1 MNLRVTTLAV
11 PLVADHVRMCV
22 ETQHRKAVF
31 DLYDLKSVPPN
42 LVFLEYVK
50 RQVIACSI
58 LWKELPSS
66 TAARPLY
73 A

>member
-31 DLYDLKSVPPN
+31 DLYDLKSAPPN

-50 RQVIACSI
+50 RQVIA
-58 LWKELPSS
+58 
-66 TAARPLY
+66 
-73 A
+73 